1 MSRFAAN
8 TKTTTLTTS
17 AAETTIVTADP
28 NTENLLTALLIT
40 CITAAAI
47 GTLTVR
53 DATGAAVAKIVFDYP
68 ATVAVPTVPVYLTFD
83 PPLKQDTKNTA
94 WTIQSSSASNSFKV
108 TAFFV
113 TEE

>member
-1 MSRFAAN
+1 MSTFAAN
-8 TKTTTLTTS
+8 SQATTLTTS

-28 NTENLLTALLIT
+28 NTENLLTGLVIT
-40 CITAAAI
+40 CLTAGAI

-53 DATGAAVAKIVFDYP
+53 DVAAGVARLVIDFPATAAVPLYP
-68 ATVAVPTVPVYLTFD
+68 ITLNFN
-83 PPLKQDTKNTA
+83 PPLKQATKNTA

-108 TAFFV
+108 NATFI

>member
-1 MSRFAAN
+1 MSTFAAN
-8 TKTTTLTTS
+8 TQTTTLTTS

-28 NTENLLTALLIT
+28 NTENLLTGLVISCL
-40 CITAAAI
+40 TAGAI

-53 DATGAAVAKIVFDYP
+53 DVTGAPVAKLVIDFP
-68 ATVAVPTVPVYLTFD
+68 PTAVVPLQPITMNFN
-83 PPLKQDTKNTA
+83 PPLKQSTKNTA

-108 TAFFV
+108 NATFI